1 MTADITRT
9 WPVSGKYSK
18 EQAELWRLVLAAQE
32 AGMKAAVAGNH
43 TADVEKAAEDVVK
56 AGLLKLGLITDAASK
71 QHRTWYTHGICHWI
85 GLDVHDVG
93 DYRRPLEPGM
103 AFVIEP
109 GLYIRE
115 QALDALEDTP
125 ENRAFKEKV
134 QAGGREVPGHR
145 RARRGL
151 VPAHRDGPG
160 AALGARSA
168 HARGDRGLHGRTRLD
183 DRRNRMPVAAFE
195 PKFMKIGVLT
205 AALQELTPR
214 EKRDKDPDLAIE
226 EWLAFARELGADY
239 IQLSAALH
247 PTKADVP
254 AEAMLD
260 PVANTLDLRKP
271 FDKDR
276 AKRVKAAQ
284 KAHGVGISDIG
295 YFDNMLHD
303 DPRIRRKKHD
313 FMRRAMDA
321 AVLLGVDAVCGFVGR
336 NQEHSMDE
344 NLVDFERSFVPLLK
358 YAKERKLTYRVE
370 QCPMPGWTTKDNWH
384 NNIAYTPGTWIALHR
399 ICEKH
404 GVGDQFRIH
413 YDPSHA
419 ILMGQDTRS
428 LFQYLK
434 DEGYNFL
441 IGGFHVKGQVTDA
454 KGVSAWGYGGQTV
467 ERGDWIKGK
476 PSPRPADQLNAWKKQ
491 VVLCE
496 HELPGT
502 ARHDPLAY
510 LQNRTVDWLDHQ
522 LAARELLKLDVANT
536 HLVVEHEYP
545 KARIQ
550 DKARLEPILQG
561 SIAFTRKIDE
571 AAACM
576 HALQNVVLKAQ
587 GIPVQGHGRQA
598 YRS

>member
-1 MTADITRT
+1 
-9 WPVSGKYSK
+9 
-18 EQAELWRLVLAAQE
+18 
-32 AGMKAAVAGNH
+32 
-43 TADVEKAAEDVVK
+43 
-56 AGLLKLGLITDAASK
+56 
-71 QHRTWYTHGICHWI
+71 
-85 GLDVHDVG
+85 
-93 DYRRPLEPGM
+93 
-103 AFVIEP
+103 
-109 GLYIRE
+109 
-115 QALDALEDTP
+115 
-125 ENRAFKEKV
+125 
-134 QAGGREVPGHR
+134 
-145 RARRGL
+145 
-151 VPAHRDGPG
+151 
-160 AALGARSA
+160 
-168 HARGDRGLHGRTRLD
+168 
-183 DRRNRMPVAAFE
+183 MPVAAFE
-195 PKFMKIGVLT
+195 PKYMKIGVLT

-214 EKRDKDPDLAIE
+214 EKRDPDPDLAVE
-226 EWLAFARELGADY
+226 EWAAFAREVGADNM
-239 IQLSAALH
+239 QLSAALH
-247 PTKADVP
+247 PTETDIP

-276 AKRVKAAQ
+276 AKRVQ
-284 KAHGVGISDIG
+284 KALDVNRLGLSDVA
-295 YFDNMLHD
+295 YFDNMLAD
-303 DPRIRRKKHD
+303 DPQNRKKKHD
-313 FMRRAMDA
+313 FMRRVFEA
-321 AVLLGVDAVCGFVGR
+321 ASLLGVNAVCGFVGR
-336 NQEHSMDE
+336 NQKLSMDQ
-344 NLVDFERSFVPLLK
+344 NLLDFEESFVPLLK
-358 YAKERKLTYRVE
+358 EAKARGLSYRVE
-370 QCPMPGWTTKDNWH
+370 QCPMPGWTTGDNWH
-384 NNIAYTPGTWIALHR
+384 NNIAYVPGTWIALHR

-428 LFQYLK
+428 IFQYLK
-434 DEGYNFL
+434 DEGYGFL

-454 KGVSAWGYGGQTV
+454 KGVAAWGYGGQTV
-467 ERGDWIKGK
+467 ERGDWKNGQ
-476 PSPRPADQLNAWKKQ
+476 PSPNPADQANAWKKQ

-522 LAARELLKLDVANT
+522 LAARELLPLDVANT

-550 DKARLEPILQG
+550 DKARLAPILAG

-576 HALQNVVLKAQ
+576 YALQHEVLKAQ